1 MSALRKMTNFLGYSE
16 PTEDDY
22 GDASATTHVDFTRGL
37 ADDYADPDADNVYE
51 APFEEAPAPAAAPDL
66 RRIVTVHPST
76 YNEARVIGEA
86 FRDGVPVIVNLTNM
100 SESDARRMV
109 DFSAG
114 LVFGLHGAIERVTP
128 RVFLLTPTSV
138 EIDDGED
145 AEDAHGRFFN
155 QS

>member
-1 MSALRKMTNFLGYSE
+1 MSALRKMSSFLGYPAE
-16 PTEDDY
+16 ETYED
-22 GDASATTHVDFTRGL
+22 AFATGE
-37 ADDYADPDADNVYE
+37 DYAEDYAADEVGYDE
-51 APFEEAPAPAAAPDL
+51 PLEDEEVSTVAPQPATAPDL

-76 YNEARVIGEA
+76 YNEARIIGEA
-86 FRDGVPVIVNLTNM
+86 FRDGVPVIMNLTNM

-128 RVFLLTPTSV
+128 RVFLLTPATV
-138 EIDDGED
+138 DIDDGELT
-145 AEDAHGRFFN
+145 EDSHGRLFN

>member
-1 MSALRKMTNFLGYSE
+1 MSALRKMSSFLGYPAEETYDE
-16 PTEDDY
+16 PFEV
-22 GDASATTHVDFTRGL
+22 AQ
-37 ADDYADPDADNVYE
+37 DYAEEYVVDEADYEEPDHGG
-51 APFEEAPAPAAAPDL
+51 EEEIESSPQPVTTPDL

-76 YNEARVIGEA
+76 YNEARIIGEA
-86 FRDGVPVIVNLTNM
+86 FRDGVPVIMNLTNM

-128 RVFLLTPTSV
+128 RVFLLTPATV
-138 EIDDGED
+138 DIDGGERSG
-145 AEDAHGRFFN
+145 DAHGRLFN

>member
-1 MSALRKMTNFLGYSE
+1 MSALRKMSSFLGYPAE
-16 PTEDDY
+16 ETYED
-22 GDASATTHVDFTRGL
+22 AFATGEGY
-37 ADDYADPDADNVYE
+37 AEDYAADEVGYDE
-51 APFEEAPAPAAAPDL
+51 PLEDEEVSAAASQPVAAPDL

-76 YNEARVIGEA
+76 YNEARIIGEA
-86 FRDGVPVIVNLTNM
+86 FRDGVPVIMNLTNM

-128 RVFLLTPTSV
+128 RVFLLTPATV
-138 EIDDGED
+138 DIDDGELT
-145 AEDAHGRFFN
+145 EDSHGRLFN